1 MCYIVISTQKMDQF
15 MTIVNQMKC
24 AFYRCLCVVSL
35 GNAIRKDAKYYCFN
49 GCAEGHER
57 LCS

>member
-1 MCYIVISTQKMDQF
+1 

-24 AFYRCLCVVSL
+24 AFHRCLCVVSL

-57 LCS
+57 LWS